1 VYHSSGWLSP
11 VRIPV
16 EVPSEP
22 LRLPFGVLGREGF
35 FEAFDVAFLLG
46 PNPERGMFCLSPV
59 ERRYRRRPAAREN
72 DNARARTRI
81 AA

>member
-1 VYHSSGWLSP
+1 LAA
-11 VRIPV
+11 RFAM
-16 EVPSEP
+16 ERRAP
-22 LRLPFGVLGREGF
+22 LAEGF